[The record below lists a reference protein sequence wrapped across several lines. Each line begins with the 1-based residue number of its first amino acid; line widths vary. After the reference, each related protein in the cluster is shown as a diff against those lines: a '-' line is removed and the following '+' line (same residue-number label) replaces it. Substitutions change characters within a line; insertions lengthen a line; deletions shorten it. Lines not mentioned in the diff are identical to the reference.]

1 MSKITAQM
9 LKAAKAELRR
19 REERA
24 ALKADCEK
32 DLMAF
37 VEAFWP
43 VVEPATPLIKGW
55 VLEAMCDVLMA
66 AADGHLHRICINV
79 PPGSMKSTMLNVF
92 YPAWLWGAQNKPHLR
107 FISASYSTMIPERD
121 NGRLLRVIQSDL
133 FRQFWGDRVQVV
145 REGVGLVETSATGW
159 KRVVSTG
166 GGTTGHRGD
175 YVLCLERSARIL
187 TSQGEMAVGDIVD
200 ERREVLVAGWS
211 GAGVRWQKIECYEIN
226 PPGRMVRI
234 GYAGRSLVCTID
246 HPIWVE
252 GRGFVRAEHVR
263 PGDVLKG
270 MSRLLGAGDERPDIL
285 QQGLLRKASSAE
297 ARCGYRAVCG
307 LRDRLLQAASTY
319 GAGRKGRDVQPG
331 VLALEQQRGEQL
343 AVCRWKRPGN
353 LPPLWQGHSAQ
364 SVRSEASHGLFDV
377 LCPQN
382 ELGRRPQSADA
393 QAMPS
398 LRGVLC
404 SVEQGIKTLLAE
416 VCGGGSRQE
425 NGWQREWSIC
435 RRARGAPDRMG
446 DGAAERPGASLR
458 SLWGGISAKIQN
470 VAVLRP
476 VLSACRAWGESL
488 RAKEWTLGSWPG
500 ELWVSAGMDGGVS
513 RIHPPARREPVSALQ
528 YDRGSARE
536 GVAGASHRL
545 PEGKSRHIEPDHGLP
560 LLSWADARAPGGPG
574 EMEGIVVRSVEFIGE
589 TGEPTYNLRVGPDH
603 NYFVEGVLAH
613 NCDDLNDPNNVE
625 SETIRAG
632 TSHWLREVMP
642 DRVNNL
648 KTSVIINIQQR
659 THEQDATGV
668 LLQFG
673 YTHIVVPM
681 EFDPS
686 RFQHV
691 VLRRNKAGEATQVWA
706 DPRGLDKD
714 GNELEGLVVRAHGGM
729 EAAPGSPMA
738 RAEGTLC
745 WPERYPPDEMEK
757 MKTIKGPYAFA
768 SQYQQL
774 PTVRGGAI
782 IRREWWRRWRGMVLP
797 EFGTIIASLDTAI
810 KEGTEN
816 DYNALTIVGAFADD
830 EGAPQFMLADA
841 WRVRT
846 NLADL
851 VRMVGDA
858 CRKHNVDY
866 LLIEDKARG
875 HDVAA
880 EIRRLYATAPWDT
893 QLLKIG
899 GGRYAQDKVTRV
911 MAITPMFSGPVRKD
925 PATGMDIWDGGMVWA
940 PETDWAEEV
949 IAETTSFPRGAHDDY
964 CFVAG
969 TQVITPRGPRAIE
982 TIQVGDSVLT
992 PLGWFPVTAAGC
1004 TGERE
1009 VIERI
1014 GLTGTC
1020 SHPIFDID
1028 HGYVPLDTVTQS
1040 NRVSRIS
1047 LCDLIRTIPLISSHS
1062 SASATGAWE
1071 APENTTFHKP
1081 QPTRGGRARKACM
1094 SLFGSIF
1101 PGESFPKGMRSTIRT
1116 AILLTASL
1124 RIWSAYQR
1132 ACIVGFLGR
1141 TCATI
1146 GFWRILPKFDL
1157 WPLNGTG
1164 LKQALRGTKSTG
1176 RTLWQRLTRQE
1187 STPPHGLEASA
1198 SIAEAVSS
1206 SKPRQNGS
1214 VVFCA
1219 RAEPKKG
1226 LVSALRRHASG
1237 AALPLCQP
1245 AARQNFALRNAGKP
1259 SIRPDTSPS
1268 GAPVVARVYNLT
1280 VDGPHCYYAN
1290 GLLVHNCDCLAQML
1304 LWARKTGLA
1313 ITKAE
1318 FREAEDEAMQYQ
1330 RPVGVPYAI
1339 HGPVDA

>member
-1 MSKITAQM
+1 MSKITAEL
-9 LKAAKAELRR
+9 LKAARAELRR

-37 VEAFWP
+37 VQAFWP

-200 ERREVLVAGWS
+200 ERRDVLVAGWS
-211 GAGVRWQKIECYEIN
+211 GNGVRWQKIECYEVN
-226 PPGRMVRI
+226 PAGRMVRLN
-234 GYAGRSLVCTID
+234 YENRSLTCTSD

-252 GRGFVRAEHVR
+252 GRGFVPADDVC
-263 PGDVLKG
+263 PGDLLKG
-270 MSRLLGAGDERPDIL
+270 VRLDRPEISDAI
-285 QQGLLRKASSAE
+285 SVIS
-297 ARCGYRAVCG
+297 V
-307 LRDRLLQAASTY
+307 
-319 GAGRKGRDVQPG
+319 DV
-331 VLALEQQRGEQL
+331 
-343 AVCRWKRPGN
+343 
-353 LPPLWQGHSAQ
+353 
-364 SVRSEASHGLFDV
+364 
-377 LCPQN
+377 
-382 ELGRRPQSADA
+382 
-393 QAMPS
+393 
-398 LRGVLC
+398 
-404 SVEQGIKTLLAE
+404 
-416 VCGGGSRQE
+416 
-425 NGWQREWSIC
+425 
-435 RRARGAPDRMG
+435 
-446 DGAAERPGASLR
+446 
-458 SLWGGISAKIQN
+458 
-470 VAVLRP
+470 
-476 VLSACRAWGESL
+476 
-488 RAKEWTLGSWPG
+488 
-500 ELWVSAGMDGGVS
+500 
-513 RIHPPARREPVSALQ
+513 
-528 YDRGSARE
+528 
-536 GVAGASHRL
+536 
-545 PEGKSRHIEPDHGLP
+545 
-560 LLSWADARAPGGPG
+560 
-574 EMEGIVVRSVEFIGE
+574 IGE

-603 NYFVEGVLAH
+603 NYFVEGILAH

-691 VLRRNKAGEATQVWA
+691 VLRRNKSGEATQVWA
-706 DPRGLDKD
+706 DPRGLDSSGK
-714 GNELEGLVVRAHGGM
+714 ELAGLVMRAHGGL
-729 EAAPGSPMA
+729 EAKPGSPMA
-738 RAEGTLC
+738 QAEGTLC
-745 WPERYPPDEMEK
+745 WPERYPPEEMEK

-797 EFGTIIASLDTAI
+797 EFGTVIASLDTAI

-830 EGAPQFMLADA
+830 DGAPQFMLADA

-880 EIRRLYATAPWDT
+880 EIRRLYASAPWDT
-893 QLLKIG
+893 CLLKIG

-925 PATGMDIWDGGMVWA
+925 PATGMDIWEGGMVWA
-940 PETDWAEEV
+940 PEAEWAEEV

-964 CFVAG
+964 V
-969 TQVITPRGPRAIE
+969 
-982 TIQVGDSVLT
+982 
-992 PLGWFPVTAAGC
+992 
-1004 TGERE
+1004 
-1009 VIERI
+1009 
-1014 GLTGTC
+1014 
-1020 SHPIFDID
+1020 
-1028 HGYVPLDTVTQS
+1028 
-1040 NRVSRIS
+1040 
-1047 LCDLIRTIPLISSHS
+1047 
-1062 SASATGAWE
+1062 
-1071 APENTTFHKP
+1071 
-1081 QPTRGGRARKACM
+1081 
-1094 SLFGSIF
+1094 
-1101 PGESFPKGMRSTIRT
+1101 
-1116 AILLTASL
+1116 
-1124 RIWSAYQR
+1124 
-1132 ACIVGFLGR
+1132 
-1141 TCATI
+1141 
-1146 GFWRILPKFDL
+1146 
-1157 WPLNGTG
+1157 
-1164 LKQALRGTKSTG
+1164 
-1176 RTLWQRLTRQE
+1176 
-1187 STPPHGLEASA
+1187 
-1198 SIAEAVSS
+1198 
-1206 SKPRQNGS
+1206 
-1214 VVFCA
+1214 
-1219 RAEPKKG
+1219 
-1226 LVSALRRHASG
+1226 
-1237 AALPLCQP
+1237 
-1245 AARQNFALRNAGKP
+1245 
-1259 SIRPDTSPS
+1259 
-1268 GAPVVARVYNLT
+1268 
-1280 VDGPHCYYAN
+1280 
-1290 GLLVHNCDCLAQML
+1290 DCLGQML

-1318 FREAEDEAMQYQ
+1318 FRETEDEAMQYQ

-1339 HGPVDA
+1339 HGPANA

>member
-66 AADGHLHRICINV
+66 ASDGHLHRICINV

-187 TSQGEMAVGDIVD
+187 TNQGEMAVGDIVD
-200 ERREVLVAGWS
+200 ERREILVAGWS
-211 GAGVRWQKIECYEIN
+211 GNGVRWQRIECYEIN

-234 GYAGRSLVCTID
+234 SYAGRSLVCTID
-246 HPIWVE
+246 HPIWIE
-252 GRGFVRAEHVR
+252 GRGFVRADHVR

-270 MSRLLGAGDERPDIL
+270 MPHLLGARDGLAEVL
-285 QQGLLRKASSAE
+285 QPGLLREASGAE

-307 LRDRLLQAASTY
+307 LRDRLLQVACAYRASRNR
-319 GAGRKGRDVQPG
+319 GNVQPG
-331 VLALEQQRGEQL
+331 VLALEQQRGEQPQ
-343 AVCRWKRPGN
+343 VCWRERPGN
-353 LPPLWQGHSAQ
+353 LPPLWQGHPAQ
-364 SVRSEASHGLFDV
+364 SVRGKAGHCLFKIM
-377 LCPQN
+377 CPKN
-382 ELGRRPQSADA
+382 ELGGSPQSADA
-393 QAMPS
+393 QAMS
-398 LRGVLC
+398 GLRGVLC
-404 SVEQGIKTLLAE
+404 SMEQGIKALLAE
-416 VCGGGSRQE
+416 VRGSSPRQE
-425 NGWQREWSIC
+425 DGWQREWSL
-435 RRARGAPDRMG
+435 RRWARGTPDRMG
-446 DGAAERPGASLR
+446 DGATERPGASLR
-458 SLWGGISAKIQN
+458 SLWGGVSAKIQN
-470 VAVLRP
+470 VAVLRT

-488 RAKEWTLGSWPG
+488 RAKEWALGPWSG
-500 ELWVSAGMDGGVS
+500 ELWIPAGMDGSVS

-528 YDRGSARE
+528 YDRGPARE

-545 PEGKSRHIEPDHGLP
+545 SEGKSRHIEPDHGLP

-574 EMEGIVVRSVEFIGE
+574 EVEGVVVRSVEFIGE

-673 YTHIVVPM
+673 YTHISIPM
-681 EFDPS
+681 EFDPG

-745 WPERYPPDEMEK
+745 WPERYPEDEMEK
-757 MKTIKGPYAFA
+757 MKTIKGPYAWACNTGEAPILMADLSMKPLSEIRVGDAIVGFEASCDPRRDGEKFGRRRLMKTTVEDVHVSVRPVVKITLDSGRVIRCTPDHKWYTGRTPNDKSHPVYAAAKLKRALIRVCEPSLPDITDVETARMAGWLSGFYEGEGTVVFQSRRPGYAKNAIISFYQGCEDNLPICDELERVLAHFGFEYGISERKRAKSHWQKARMYWLKRGGLPLLQRFLHIVRPIKWRERIVEAAFA
-768 SQYQQL
+768 SNFVRGEERVVSIEPDGEDVVYGLTTGTANYVVWGLASSNSQYQQL

-797 EFGTIIASLDTAI
+797 EFGTVIASLDTAI

-816 DYNALTIVGAFADD
+816 DFNALTILGAFADD

-851 VRMVGDA
+851 VRMVADA

-880 EIRRLYATAPWDT
+880 EIRRLYASSPWDT
-893 QLLKIG
+893 LLLKIG

-925 PATGMDIWDGGMVWA
+925 PATGLDIWDGGMFWA
-940 PETDWAEEV
+940 PEADWAEEV
-949 IAETTSFPRGAHDDY
+949 ISETTSFPRGAHDDY
-964 CFVAG
+964 C
-969 TQVITPRGPRAIE
+969 
-982 TIQVGDSVLT
+982 
-992 PLGWFPVTAAGC
+992 
-1004 TGERE
+1004 
-1009 VIERI
+1009 
-1014 GLTGTC
+1014 
-1020 SHPIFDID
+1020 
-1028 HGYVPLDTVTQS
+1028 
-1040 NRVSRIS
+1040 
-1047 LCDLIRTIPLISSHS
+1047 
-1062 SASATGAWE
+1062 
-1071 APENTTFHKP
+1071 
-1081 QPTRGGRARKACM
+1081 
-1094 SLFGSIF
+1094 
-1101 PGESFPKGMRSTIRT
+1101 
-1116 AILLTASL
+1116 
-1124 RIWSAYQR
+1124 
-1132 ACIVGFLGR
+1132 
-1141 TCATI
+1141 
-1146 GFWRILPKFDL
+1146 
-1157 WPLNGTG
+1157 
-1164 LKQALRGTKSTG
+1164 
-1176 RTLWQRLTRQE
+1176 
-1187 STPPHGLEASA
+1187 
-1198 SIAEAVSS
+1198 
-1206 SKPRQNGS
+1206 
-1214 VVFCA
+1214 
-1219 RAEPKKG
+1219 
-1226 LVSALRRHASG
+1226 
-1237 AALPLCQP
+1237 
-1245 AARQNFALRNAGKP
+1245 
-1259 SIRPDTSPS
+1259 
-1268 GAPVVARVYNLT
+1268 
-1280 VDGPHCYYAN
+1280 
-1290 GLLVHNCDCLAQML
+1290 DCLAQAA

-1318 FREAEDEAMQYQ
+1318 YREAEDDAMQYQ

>member
-66 AADGHLHRICINV
+66 ASDGHLHRICINV

-187 TSQGEMAVGDIVD
+187 TNQGEMAVGDIVD
-200 ERREVLVAGWS
+200 ERRSVLVAGWS
-211 GAGVRWQKIECYEIN
+211 GKYVRWQLVEHYEVN
-226 PPGRMVRI
+226 PPGRMVRLN
-234 GYAGRSLVCTID
+234 YANRSLTCTDD
-246 HPIWVE
+246 HPIWVK
-252 GRGFVRAEHVR
+252 GRGFVPAGSVR
-263 PGDVLKG
+263 PGNILKG
-270 MSRLLGAGDERPDIL
+270 VRLDKLEASEDI
-285 QQGLLRKASSAE
+285 
-297 ARCGYRAVCG
+297 AVC
-307 LRDRLLQAASTY
+307 SV
-319 GAGRKGRDVQPG
+319 DV
-331 VLALEQQRGEQL
+331 
-343 AVCRWKRPGN
+343 
-353 LPPLWQGHSAQ
+353 
-364 SVRSEASHGLFDV
+364 
-377 LCPQN
+377 
-382 ELGRRPQSADA
+382 
-393 QAMPS
+393 
-398 LRGVLC
+398 
-404 SVEQGIKTLLAE
+404 
-416 VCGGGSRQE
+416 
-425 NGWQREWSIC
+425 
-435 RRARGAPDRMG
+435 
-446 DGAAERPGASLR
+446 
-458 SLWGGISAKIQN
+458 
-470 VAVLRP
+470 
-476 VLSACRAWGESL
+476 
-488 RAKEWTLGSWPG
+488 
-500 ELWVSAGMDGGVS
+500 
-513 RIHPPARREPVSALQ
+513 
-528 YDRGSARE
+528 
-536 GVAGASHRL
+536 
-545 PEGKSRHIEPDHGLP
+545 
-560 LLSWADARAPGGPG
+560 
-574 EMEGIVVRSVEFIGE
+574 IGE

-603 NYFVEGVLAH
+603 NYFVEGILAH

-681 EFDPS
+681 EFDPG

-738 RAEGTLC
+738 QAEGTLC

-797 EFGTIIASLDTAI
+797 EFGTVIASLDTAI

-880 EIRRLYATAPWDT
+880 EIRRLYASAPWDT
-893 QLLKIG
+893 CLLKIG

-925 PATGMDIWDGGMVWA
+925 PATGMDIWEGGMVWA
-940 PETDWAEEV
+940 PEAEWAEEV

-964 CFVAG
+964 V
-969 TQVITPRGPRAIE
+969 
-982 TIQVGDSVLT
+982 
-992 PLGWFPVTAAGC
+992 
-1004 TGERE
+1004 
-1009 VIERI
+1009 
-1014 GLTGTC
+1014 
-1020 SHPIFDID
+1020 
-1028 HGYVPLDTVTQS
+1028 
-1040 NRVSRIS
+1040 
-1047 LCDLIRTIPLISSHS
+1047 
-1062 SASATGAWE
+1062 
-1071 APENTTFHKP
+1071 
-1081 QPTRGGRARKACM
+1081 
-1094 SLFGSIF
+1094 
-1101 PGESFPKGMRSTIRT
+1101 
-1116 AILLTASL
+1116 
-1124 RIWSAYQR
+1124 
-1132 ACIVGFLGR
+1132 
-1141 TCATI
+1141 
-1146 GFWRILPKFDL
+1146 
-1157 WPLNGTG
+1157 
-1164 LKQALRGTKSTG
+1164 
-1176 RTLWQRLTRQE
+1176 
-1187 STPPHGLEASA
+1187 
-1198 SIAEAVSS
+1198 
-1206 SKPRQNGS
+1206 
-1214 VVFCA
+1214 
-1219 RAEPKKG
+1219 
-1226 LVSALRRHASG
+1226 
-1237 AALPLCQP
+1237 
-1245 AARQNFALRNAGKP
+1245 
-1259 SIRPDTSPS
+1259 
-1268 GAPVVARVYNLT
+1268 
-1280 VDGPHCYYAN
+1280 
-1290 GLLVHNCDCLAQML
+1290 DCLGQML

-1318 FREAEDEAMQYQ
+1318 FRETEDEAMQYQ

-1339 HGPVDA
+1339 HGPANA